1 MSIRIALRVGTQR
14 IIQIMLA
21 TMLCGPSAW
30 ATDTPAL
37 VKKPVVKK
45 SGTVAQATK
54 PAARSDKSIQSEQAS
69 NPIAPNP
76 TTVTA
81 SEKGV
86 PVEVDS
92 EDKVKSAADN
102 AQPIVFKTMVIQQKV
117 ERDTRYTSPIVRI
130 TREQIELQNAQTV
143 EEAVKFMPSLQ
154 IRQRFPGDP
163 NGIMAIRGS
172 DMFATGRNMVFV
184 DGMPIHNFLQASFN
198 GAPRWSLVGP
208 NEVEAIDVVY
218 GGFSAEY
225 SGNSMGGVVN
235 ITTRMPQKR
244 EFYTESSIR
253 FSPTTIP
260 LEVTSKCCWATV
272 NLHRMEIDSKIV
284 CPCWHPITV

>member
-1 MSIRIALRVGTQR
+1 
-14 IIQIMLA
+14 MLA
-21 TMLCGPSAW
+21 TILCGPSAW

-54 PAARSDKSIQSEQAS
+54 PIKTEIQPAVQSDKSIQSEQAS

-130 TREQIELQNAQTV
+130 TRDQIELQNAQTV

-198 GAPRWSLVGP
+198 GASCKTNFEIER
-208 NEVEAIDVVY
+208 NDIR
-218 GGFSAEY
+218 Y
-225 SGNSMGGVVN
+225 SDFG
-235 ITTRMPQKR
+235 I
-244 EFYTESSIR
+244 
-253 FSPTTIP
+253 
-260 LEVTSKCCWATV
+260 
-272 NLHRMEIDSKIV
+272 
-284 CPCWHPITV
+284 